1 MGKPKSR
8 YSRKNLRFNAV
19 SRNLKKSQNLDTV
32 LMGFAILIVLV
43 IFVALRYQSKN
54 FVNRNLDG
62 QVLSSGI
69 LKYYSGEKAYLD
81 NYKREQDLKKQ
92 SDTLDLIS
100 TSARKKDLNISASEQ
115 SLSME
120 KSMKEAKKIVPEER
134 ASEIKRTETSTPQPI
149 DKKWNDDPNMAFDT
163 MNPAVIEA
171 SSAKTAAAAAAFQ
184 DVAQIKKT
192 PTRSH
197 SHQN

>member
-1 MGKPKSR
+1 
-8 YSRKNLRFNAV
+8 
-19 SRNLKKSQNLDTV
+19 
-32 LMGFAILIVLV
+32 MGFAILIVLV

-184 DVAQIKKT
+184 DGAQIKKT